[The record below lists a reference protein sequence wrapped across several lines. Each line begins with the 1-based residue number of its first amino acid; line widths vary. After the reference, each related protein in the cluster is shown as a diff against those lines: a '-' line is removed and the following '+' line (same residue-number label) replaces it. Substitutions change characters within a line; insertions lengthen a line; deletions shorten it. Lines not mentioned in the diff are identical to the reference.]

1 MFRPLGIRLLS
12 KLEKESAILGGHSSS
27 PNEYVYS
34 WQARHDNIMN
44 TLASFVREFS
54 NNAVAVRMIQES
66 ASTSLRLA
74 VTHAFFLGHYPGRMK
89 LTQ

>member
-1 MFRPLGIRLLS
+1 MLLNYFRIVWS
-12 KLEKESAILGGHSSS
+12 VSF

-34 WQARHDNIMN
+34 WQARHNNIMN

-54 NNAVAVRMIQES
+54 NNAVTVRMIQES

-74 VTHAFFLGHYPGRMK
+74 VTHAFFLGHYPGRMSPHTITSRPK
-89 LTQ
+89 L